1 MDTYSFYPLIIKA
14 NIVIVI
20 NLYVEKSR
28 LFNQDKEQFMVKIQ
42 RFGEWC
48 EIEVPVH
55 WEGYT
60 VEYIVRTLWGA
71 PKNRHTI

>member
-1 MDTYSFYPLIIKA
+1 
-14 NIVIVI
+14 
-20 NLYVEKSR
+20 
-28 LFNQDKEQFMVKIQ
+28 MVKIQ

-71 PKNRHTI
+71 PKKTDTQYEDEQAGCNQ